1 MLPAALDALRETLCT
16 PPPDPSLRPSPE
28 ALVPWRDRIDAL
40 DRAVIALLNERA
52 RCAAAIGHIK
62 QQLGVPV
69 YAPRRE
75 EDVLA
80 NVCAANAGPLSEAA
94 VRRLYERVIDE
105 TRSLERALAA
115 QNAQAAAPEA
125 SGSLGIGPA
134 GESPAGESPAGE
146 SPATGRIS

>member
-1 MLPAALDALRETLCT
+1 MLPAALAALRDALSAPL
-16 PPPDPSLRPSPE
+16 PDPAAPPSPE
-28 ALVPWRDRIDAL
+28 ALVPWRDRIDAI
-40 DRAVIALLNERA
+40 DRAVIVLLNERA
-52 RCAAAIGHIK
+52 ACAAAIGRIK

-105 TRSLERALAA
+105 TRSLERELAA
-115 QNAQAAAPEA
+115 RHRDGQPE
-125 SGSLGIGPA
+125 SGLPGA
-134 GESPAGESPAGE
+134 VSPGGADRTPRLS
-146 SPATGRIS
+146 